1 MGKQKNRSNWTS
13 FKFSKNM
20 LIDAL
25 TRHLLGLAY
34 YRMTDIGEVLDAV
47 SRSRGSDE
55 ESWISSWA
63 DLANGLQ
70 ERAMKAEKAGH
81 TESAASTY
89 LRAST
94 YWRASLMYYS
104 NFSDRR
110 IRDYSIS
117 SSLCYERYIQLS
129 DYPGEYVEIPY
140 ENSFLPG
147 HFYRS
152 PVAGEKA
159 PVLIITPGRDTWA
172 EDTRWVYDG
181 AIRRGIHCLVYDG
194 PGQGFALRLNK
205 LHFRP
210 DWENVIGPVIDYAS
224 QIEGVDTSRIGLM
237 GLSFGGFL
245 VPRAAAFDKRIKV
258 LITDPGNISW
268 GTSIIRR
275 LEKMIKLPELFRPSF
290 VNTLI
295 QDYAWKHGVP
305 ESRVIETLKQYDNSA
320 IIDRITCLTLV
331 LDGTAEI
338 LPGKAMEFFKA
349 LQCPKE
355 YMLFDDK
362 STAQCHCQMGGY
374 ATANEYL
381 FDWLVARL

>member
-117 SSLCYERYIQLS
+117 SSLCYERYLQLS

-152 PVAGEKA
+152 PVAA
-159 PVLIITPGRDTWA
+159 P
-172 EDTRWVYDG
+172 Y
-181 AIRRGIHCLVYDG
+181 RRGASG
-194 PGQGFALRLNK
+194 
-205 LHFRP
+205 FRP
-210 DWENVIGPVIDYAS
+210 RRARHAVLFADRLAGRCAARRHLAHRGATRRRRTGRLHANA
-224 QIEGVDTSRIGLM
+224 R
-237 GLSFGGFL
+237 
-245 VPRAAAFDKRIKV
+245 VPNR
-258 LITDPGNISW
+258 
-268 GTSIIRR
+268 
-275 LEKMIKLPELFRPSF
+275 
-290 VNTLI
+290 
-295 QDYAWKHGVP
+295 
-305 ESRVIETLKQYDNSA
+305 
-320 IIDRITCLTLV
+320 
-331 LDGTAEI
+331 
-338 LPGKAMEFFKA
+338 
-349 LQCPKE
+349 
-355 YMLFDDK
+355 
-362 STAQCHCQMGGY
+362 
-374 ATANEYL
+374 
-381 FDWLVARL
+381 